1 MILQLFLN
9 LGQALLNK
17 LRRKM
22 CLWENGSM
30 KTTLELPDEL
40 ARRIKMRAV
49 ARNQKLKDT
58 IAQLL
63 ELGLASAPEQDTP
76 TRPPKPIRLKKH
88 GPFTIEDIEAAIAV
102 GRD

>member
-1 MILQLFLN
+1 
-9 LGQALLNK
+9 
-17 LRRKM
+17 
-22 CLWENGSM
+22 M
-30 KTTLELPDEL
+30 KTTLDLPDEL

-63 ELGLASAPEQDTP
+63 ELGLANAPEQDRR
-76 TRPPKPIRLKKH
+76 TRAPKPIRLKKH
-88 GPFTIEDIEAAIAV
+88 GPLTIDDIEAAIAV

>member
-1 MILQLFLN
+1 MIML
-9 LGQALLNK
+9 
-17 LRRKM
+17 
-22 CLWENGSM
+22 LWETGFM

-49 ARNQKLKDT
+49 ERNQKLKDT

-63 ELGLASAPEQDTP
+63 ELGLARAPKNEAP
-76 TRPPKPIRLKKH
+76 ARAPRPVQLKKH
-88 GPFTIEDIEAAIAV
+88 GPLTINDIEAAIAA